1 MGNRSGKT
9 KTPTPSSHPPV
20 HSSRSTTSQQQLQ
33 QRKTAIKNSSSSTQR
48 STQQQQQQRRQKT
61 PSYNNKRQNS
71 ALSDIS
77 WDNRSTNHQYQPT
90 PPTQQHQNHQ
100 HHSNRVISQ
109 LDQLKRQV
117 KNEYLRIAYHLNEQQ
132 IESPPNQ
139 QPRSQSAAKYPLP
152 LELAPSPPPPRPRSN
167 KPPHISHDDVI
178 QTREDYVDEAR
189 LERELTGD
197 ELMLIENEDI
207 AGVKNTVKLTEES
220 EFVPAPG
227 EVADE

>member
-48 STQQQQQQRRQKT
+48 STQQQQQQRRKKT

-77 WDNRSTNHQYQPT
+77 WDNRSTNHRYQPT
-90 PPTQQHQNHQ
+90 PPTQQQHQNHQ

-167 KPPHISHDDVI
+167 KPPHINHDDVI

-207 AGVKNTVKLTEES
+207 GNGSVKTSGLDLDQLS
-220 EFVPAPG
+220 R
-227 EVADE
+227 EVQID